1 MGFKLILLRV
11 LFWIVPLFIF
21 TGCGDLEPDMQNT
34 RTVSLNMDFHGKSSS
49 RSSSSVSAAELSQ
62 YNTHLIL
69 ALPSWEYLTSNYKDF
84 YSSFAQ
90 GLMNTADNKVSLEIP
105 LNTQMK
111 IFAFLFEESY
121 NTLTE
126 FDSGTRTLGY
136 YGESDNFTIGKE
148 TNNLSLGIC
157 LIQVPGTPP
166 CNAGGTETADTAA
179 PIIEQVTAIESPIS
193 VSTPVYTF
201 ASTKAGI
208 ITYGGS
214 CDSATIIAT
223 IGNNTIIFNALI
235 DGTYS
240 DCKIKVTDSE
250 GNESNSLTIPTFT
263 VDTTVPVTTAPIISG
278 VSSGTFTTSQTFTV
292 SGESGATIEYSLDG
306 GSIWNAYSA
315 AVTLTS
321 EGSYTITARQRSDA
335 AGNWS
340 ANATYV
346 TVEINQSTTTSCTA
360 VSSCSATPSGNFY
373 VNNGTLSGIYDYFLI
388 LALTGE
394 TGFDNSTGCASNS
407 SYISGRGPTGTQSV
421 IIQEVITSS
430 TTFATKAVYYSDT
443 ACSSEIASMVI
454 GYDNVTVG
462 DNVTGLTTSIGNKT
476 YPSSASEVTYKE
488 SCMELKGTTDVG
500 RDYLNDLISSSF
512 VTTGETHTCQGSG
525 ESKHALWAADNSSVS
540 WESLHKE
547 ESSTAEYPGDWSSD
561 TDSSTKLQSVTD
573 IDGNVYRTVVIGDQH
588 WMAENLKVTKYRNG
602 DNITNITVSSDWGS
616 DTSGAYGVY
625 VSSEIDA
632 TTYLDSYGR
641 LYNWYAVDNSS
652 SRYIC
657 PEGWHVPT
665 ADEYDVLSTYLG
677 GNSVAGGKIKEPGT
691 DHWNSPNVTGAD
703 NETSGFNARGA
714 GYRPPNGSYG
724 FLKQTFVFWTVSYAS
739 NSNAYYRSGSSS
751 NGTLTVN
758 SINKKY
764 GFSVR
769 CLED

>member
-1 MGFKLILLRV
+1 MGFNLILLWV
-11 LFWIVPLFIF
+11 LFGIVPLFVF
-21 TGCGDLEPDMQNT
+21 TGCGDLEPDMQDT

-69 ALPSWEYLTSNYKDF
+69 ALPSWEYLTSSYKDF

-90 GLMNTADNKVSLEIP
+90 GLMNTTDKKVSLEIP
-105 LNTQMK
+105 LNTEMK
-111 IFAFLFEESY
+111 LFAFLFKESY
-121 NTLTE
+121 SMSEL
-126 FDSGTRTLGY
+126 FSGTREVGY
-136 YGESDNFTIGKE
+136 YGESQPFSIDE
-148 TNNLSLGIC
+148 QTNNLSLGIS
-157 LIQVPGTPP
+157 LQSTDTGDSDVTDPDTDNDGEDTYDD
-166 CNAGGTETADTAA
+166 EADTYDDEADTYDHEADTHDVGEDMDTGSDDGNDGGSEAA
-179 PIIEQVTAIESPIS
+179 PA
-193 VSTPVYTF
+193 
-201 ASTKAGI
+201 
-208 ITYGGS
+208 
-214 CDSATIIAT
+214 
-223 IGNNTIIFNALI
+223 
-235 DGTYS
+235 
-240 DCKIKVTDSE
+240 
-250 GNESNSLTIPTFT
+250 
-263 VDTTVPVTTAPIISG
+263 APLISG

-346 TVEINQSTTTSCTA
+346 TVEINQTTTTSCTA
-360 VSSCSATPSGNFY
+360 VSSCSATPSGSFY

-388 LALTGE
+388 LALSGE

-454 GYDNVTVG
+454 GYDNVSVG

-488 SCMELKGTTDVG
+488 SCMEVKGTTDDG
-500 RDYLNDLISSSF
+500 RDYLNTLISSSF
-512 VTTGETHTCQGSG
+512 VTTGQTHTCQGSG

-540 WESLHKE
+540 WESLHME
-547 ESSTAEYPGDWSSD
+547 ESSSAEYPGDWSSD

-602 DNITNITVSSDWGS
+602 DNITNITAASSWNS

-641 LYNWYAVDNSS
+641 LYNWYAVDNSGG
-652 SRYIC
+652 IC

-665 ADEYDVLSTYLG
+665 ADEYDALSTYLG
-677 GNSVAGGKIKEPGT
+677 GNSVAGGKLKETGT
-691 DHWNSPNVTGAD
+691 DHWNSSNTGAT
-703 NETSGFNARGA
+703 NEYGFTALPA
-714 GYRPPNGSYG
+714 GFRAYNNGTFSSVGVYNYLWVSDSNGSNA
-724 FLKQTFVFWTVSYAS
+724 TFWYLNTNTTLFRTGSTVK
-739 NSNAYYRSGSSS
+739 
-751 NGTLTVN
+751 T
-758 SINKKY
+758 Y

>member
-1 MGFKLILLRV
+1 MGFKLILLWV
-11 LFWIVPLFIF
+11 LFGIVPLFVF
-21 TGCGDLEPDMQNT
+21 TGCGDLEPDMQDT

-69 ALPSWEYLTSNYKDF
+69 ALPSWEYLTSSYKNF

-90 GLMNTADNKVSLEIP
+90 ELMNAADKKVSLEIP
-105 LNTQMK
+105 LNTKMK
-111 IFAFLFEESY
+111 IFAFLFKGNYSMHE
-121 NTLTE
+121 L
-126 FDSGTRTLGY
+126 FSGTREVGY
-136 YGESDNFTIGKE
+136 YGESQPFSIDAQ
-148 TNNLSLGIC
+148 TNNLSLGIS
-157 LIQVPGTPP
+157 LQSTDTTTGDG
-166 CNAGGTETADTAA
+166 GGTDPDTDNDGEDTYDDEADADTDGDDNDGVDSDTGSDDGNDGGSEAA
-179 PIIEQVTAIESPIS
+179 PA
-193 VSTPVYTF
+193 
-201 ASTKAGI
+201 
-208 ITYGGS
+208 
-214 CDSATIIAT
+214 
-223 IGNNTIIFNALI
+223 
-235 DGTYS
+235 
-240 DCKIKVTDSE
+240 
-250 GNESNSLTIPTFT
+250 
-263 VDTTVPVTTAPIISG
+263 APLISG

-346 TVEINQSTTTSCTA
+346 TVEINQTTTTSCTA
-360 VSSCSATPSGNFY
+360 VSSCSATPSGSFY

-388 LALTGE
+388 LALSGE
-394 TGFDNSTGCASNS
+394 TGVDNSTGCVS
-407 SYISGRGPTGTQSV
+407 SSTYISGRGPTGTQSL

-430 TTFATKAVYYSDT
+430 TTFATKDVYYSDT

-454 GYDNVTVG
+454 GYDNVSVG

-488 SCMELKGTTDVG
+488 SCMEVKGTTDDG
-500 RDYLNDLISSSF
+500 RDYLNTLISSSF
-512 VTTGETHTCQGSG
+512 VTTGQTHTCQGSG
-525 ESKHALWAADNSSVS
+525 ESKHALWAADNSSES

-602 DNITNITVSSDWGS
+602 DNITDTTNNSLWSGN
-616 DTSGAYGVY
+616 TSGAYGY
-625 VSSEIDA
+625 YNDSTANRD
-632 TTYLDSYGR
+632 TYGM
-641 LYNWYAVDNSS
+641 LYNGYAVDDIG
-652 SRYIC
+652 YQIC
-657 PEGWHVPT
+657 PQGWHVPSEIEFNT
-665 ADEYDVLSTYLG
+665 LKSHLVQSGDSNFVLKLR
-677 GNSVAGGKIKEPGT
+677 EEGT
-691 DHWNSPNVTGAD
+691 DHWSSDIHN
-703 NETSGFNARGA
+703 
-714 GYRPPNGSYG
+714 
-724 FLKQTFVFWTVSYAS
+724 AS
-739 NSNAYYRSGSSS
+739 NSSGFTALGSGYLSTSGAPLQLKVYAYWW
-751 NGTLTVN
+751 TCCKN
-758 SINKKY
+758 SISLRYYGINNGATTSYTIASISKNY

>member
-1 MGFKLILLRV
+1 
-11 LFWIVPLFIF
+11 
-21 TGCGDLEPDMQNT
+21 
-34 RTVSLNMDFHGKSSS
+34 
-49 RSSSSVSAAELSQ
+49 
-62 YNTHLIL
+62 
-69 ALPSWEYLTSNYKDF
+69 
-84 YSSFAQ
+84 
-90 GLMNTADNKVSLEIP
+90 
-105 LNTQMK
+105 
-111 IFAFLFEESY
+111 
-121 NTLTE
+121 
-126 FDSGTRTLGY
+126 
-136 YGESDNFTIGKE
+136 
-148 TNNLSLGIC
+148 
-157 LIQVPGTPP
+157 
-166 CNAGGTETADTAA
+166 
-179 PIIEQVTAIESPIS
+179 
-193 VSTPVYTF
+193 
-201 ASTKAGI
+201 
-208 ITYGGS
+208 
-214 CDSATIIAT
+214 
-223 IGNNTIIFNALI
+223 
-235 DGTYS
+235 
-240 DCKIKVTDSE
+240 
-250 GNESNSLTIPTFT
+250 
-263 VDTTVPVTTAPIISG
+263 
-278 VSSGTFTTSQTFTV
+278 V

-346 TVEINQSTTTSCTA
+346 TVEINQTTTTSCTE

-430 TTFATKAVYYSDT
+430 TTFATKEVYYSDT

-454 GYDNVTVG
+454 GYDNVSVG
-462 DNVTGLTTSIGNKT
+462 DNVTGLTTSIGNIT

-488 SCMELKGTTDVG
+488 SCMEVKGTTDVG
-500 RDYLNDLISSSF
+500 RDYLNGLISSSF
-512 VTTGETHTCQGSG
+512 VTTGQTHTCQGSG

-540 WESLHKE
+540 WESLHME
-547 ESSTAEYPGDWSSD
+547 ESSSAEYPGDWSSD

-573 IDGNVYRTVVIGDQH
+573 IDGNVYRTVVIGTQN

-602 DNITNITVSSDWGS
+602 DNITNITGSSGWSS

-625 VSSEIDA
+625 DDDA
-632 TTYLDSYGR
+632 SNLDSYGL

-652 SRYIC
+652 GIC

-665 ADEYDVLSTYLG
+665 SDEYGALSTYLG
-677 GNSVAGGKIKEPGT
+677 GNSVAGGKLKETGT
-691 DHWNSPNVTGAD
+691 DHWNSQNTGAT
-703 NETSGFNARGA
+703 NSSGFFARGSGIKQYINGNYDLETQYFYA
-714 GYRPPNGSYG
+714 WSSTEYANGLYGYNGRLSSSSTA
-724 FLKQTFVFWTVSYAS
+724 LLVSYTYK
-739 NSNAYYRSGSSS
+739 N
-751 NGTLTVN
+751 
-758 SINKKY
+758 Y

>member
-1 MGFKLILLRV
+1 MGFKLILLLV
-11 LFWIVPLFIF
+11 LFGIVPLFVF
-21 TGCGDLEPDMQNT
+21 TGCGDLEPDMQDT

-69 ALPSWEYLTSNYKDF
+69 ALPSWEYLTSSYKNF

-90 GLMNTADNKVSLEIP
+90 ELMNAADKKVSLEIP
-105 LNTQMK
+105 LNTEMK
-111 IFAFLFEESY
+111 IFAFLFKEKYSMYE
-121 NTLTE
+121 L
-126 FDSGTRTLGY
+126 FSGTHTVGY
-136 YGESDNFTIGKE
+136 YGESQPFSIDE
-148 TNNLSLGIC
+148 QTNNLSLGIS
-157 LIQVPGTPP
+157 LQSTDTGDGDVTDPDTDNDGEDTYDDE
-166 CNAGGTETADTAA
+166 ADADTDGDDNDGVDSDTGSDDGNDGGSEAA
-179 PIIEQVTAIESPIS
+179 PA
-193 VSTPVYTF
+193 
-201 ASTKAGI
+201 
-208 ITYGGS
+208 
-214 CDSATIIAT
+214 
-223 IGNNTIIFNALI
+223 
-235 DGTYS
+235 
-240 DCKIKVTDSE
+240 
-250 GNESNSLTIPTFT
+250 
-263 VDTTVPVTTAPIISG
+263 APLISG

-292 SGESGATIEYSLDG
+292 SGESGAMIEYSLDG

-346 TVEINQSTTTSCTA
+346 TVEINQTTNTSCTE

-407 SYISGRGPTGTQSV
+407 TYISGRGPTGTQSV

-454 GYDNVTVG
+454 GYDNVSVG

-488 SCMELKGTTDVG
+488 SCMEVKGTTDDG
-500 RDYLNDLISSSF
+500 RDYLNTLLSSSF
-512 VTTGETHTCQGSG
+512 VTTGQTHTCQGSG

-540 WESLHKE
+540 WESIHKE

-625 VSSEIDA
+625 GDNASN
-632 TTYLDSYGR
+632 LDSYGL

-652 SRYIC
+652 GRYIC
-657 PEGWHVPT
+657 PEGWHVPST
-665 ADEYDVLSTYLG
+665 DEYDDLEDEVGNG
-677 GNSVAGGKIKEPGT
+677 GAAGGKLKEPGIEY
-691 DHWNSPNVTGAD
+691 WQSPNTGAD
-703 NETSGFNARGA
+703 NETSSGFNARGN
-714 GYRPPNGSYG
+714 GYRNRTNGGYQSIKQYSY
-724 FLKQTFVFWTVSYAS
+724 TWTSSTSNVSNKVYYHYQKFNNNTS
-739 NSNAYYRSGSSS
+739 NSGSTYK
-751 NGTLTVN
+751 NH
-758 SINKKY
+758 